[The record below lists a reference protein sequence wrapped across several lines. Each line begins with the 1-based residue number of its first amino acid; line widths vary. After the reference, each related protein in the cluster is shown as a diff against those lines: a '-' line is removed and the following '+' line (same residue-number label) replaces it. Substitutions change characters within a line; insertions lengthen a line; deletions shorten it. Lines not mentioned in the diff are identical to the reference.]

1 MRALAAV
8 LVLLAAC
15 LLHLRLGAAEIP
27 ARAILQA
34 ITAFDP
40 TNYAHV
46 VVVFQRITRL
56 AVAVFSGA
64 VLGVAGLL
72 LQKIMQNGLVSP
84 STLGINAGATSFV
97 VLAVYF
103 FGLGGAALF
112 LPALAGGLGAMALT
126 FMTARLLAGQGD
138 PRMNLVLGGAM
149 VGTLFSS
156 VTAFVVALD
165 PDGFTNLLGWLIGD
179 IGNFDYKS
187 LSAMAPFG
195 IAGLIGAVLLSRMVD
210 VLAMGQEQA
219 AVLGVDTRL
228 VHGGALLIAIVLTV
242 SAVTVVGPIGFVGL
256 VMPHVARLVAGEVGL
271 LPLWLCLIGGATVL
285 TLADVLARVLM
296 APQVL
301 NVGTVMGLAGGAV
314 FLALVLTR
322 ARGAQI

>member
-1 MRALAAV
+1 MRGGAAL

-15 LLHLRLGAAEIP
+15 LVHLRLGAVDIP
-27 ARAILQA
+27 ARTILQA

-46 VVVFQRITRL
+46 VVVFQRLTRL

-103 FGLGGAALF
+103 LGLGGAALF
-112 LPALAGGLGAMALT
+112 LPALAGGLVAIALT
-126 FMTARLLAGQGD
+126 FMTARLLVGQGD

-149 VGTLFSS
+149 VGTLFSA

-179 IGNFDYKS
+179 IGNFDYAA
-187 LSAMAPFG
+187 LLPMAPFG
-195 IAGLIGAVLLSRMVD
+195 VAGLIGAVLLSRMVD
-210 VLAMGQEQA
+210 VLALGREQA
-219 AVLGVDTRL
+219 AVLGVNIRL
-228 VHGGALLIAIVLTV
+228 VYGGALLIAIVLSVT
-242 SAVTVVGPIGFVGL
+242 AVTVVGPIGFVGL
-256 VMPHVARLVAGEVGL
+256 VMPHIARLSVGEVGL
-271 LPLWLCLIGGATVL
+271 LPLWLCLVGGGTVL
-285 TLADVLARVLM
+285 TVADILARVLL

-314 FLALVLTR
+314 LLALVLTR
-322 ARGAQI
+322 ARRAQM

>member
-1 MRALAAV
+1 MKAVAAV

-15 LLHLRLGAAEIP
+15 LVHLRVGAVDIP
-27 ARAILQA
+27 TRDILRA

-46 VVVFQRITRL
+46 VVVFQRLTRL

-103 FGLGGAALF
+103 LGLGGAALF
-112 LPALAGGLGAMALT
+112 LPALAGGMAAMALT
-126 FMTARLLAGQGD
+126 FAVSRILVGQGD

-156 VTAFVVALD
+156 VTAFVISLD

-179 IGNFDYKS
+179 IGNFDYRS
-187 LSAMAPFG
+187 LVWMAPLG
-195 IAGLIGAVLLSRMVD
+195 TVGLIGAVLLSRMVD
-210 VLAMGQEQA
+210 ILALGQEQA
-219 AVLGVDTRL
+219 AVMGVDVRL
-228 VHGGALLIAIVLTV
+228 VNGAALMIAIVLTV
-242 SAVTVVGPIGFVGL
+242 CAVTVVGPIGFVGL
-256 VMPHVARLVAGEVGL
+256 VMPHIARLLVGEVGL
-271 LPLWLCLIGGATVL
+271 LPLWLCLTGGATVL
-285 TLADVLARVLM
+285 TGADILARVLM

-314 FLALVLTR
+314 FLTLVLTR
-322 ARGAQI
+322 ARA